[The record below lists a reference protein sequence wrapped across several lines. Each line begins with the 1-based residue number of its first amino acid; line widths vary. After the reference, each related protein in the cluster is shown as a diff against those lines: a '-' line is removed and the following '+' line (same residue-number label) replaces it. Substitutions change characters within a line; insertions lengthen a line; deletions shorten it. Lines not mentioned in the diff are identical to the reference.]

1 VEPGKLTLTLVT
13 PENAVLEKV
22 SCQEVNLPAL
32 DGQIGILPGHT
43 PLITLLGIGTVTYRD
58 GSKKTSVAV
67 RDGFAEIVSDVVR
80 ILADR
85 AATRETIDASAV
97 AKEKEVAEKRRL
109 EVVGD
114 EELAS
119 ASAEVAFADAR
130 LQVAATPG

>member
-1 VEPGKLTLTLVT
+1 METGKLTLTLVT
-13 PENAVLEKV
+13 PEHAVLESV
-22 SCQEVNLPAL
+22 SCQEVALPAL

-58 GSKKTSVAV
+58 GNRKTSVAV

-80 ILADR
+80 VLADR
-85 AATRETIDASAV
+85 AATRETIDAAAV
-97 AKEKEVAEKRRL
+97 TREKDAAEKRRL

-114 EELAS
+114 EELAT

-130 LQVAATPG
+130 LQVSAAP

>member
-13 PENAVLEKV
+13 PENAVLDKV

-80 ILADR
+80 VLADR

-97 AKEKEVAEKRRL
+97 AKEKEAAERKRL

-114 EELAS
+114 DELAT

-130 LQVAATPG
+130 LQVAATAA

>member
-1 VEPGKLTLTLVT
+1 MEPGKLTLTLVT
-13 PENAVLEKV
+13 PEHAVLENV

-58 GSKKTSVAV
+58 GNKKTSVAV

-80 ILADR
+80 VLADR
-85 AATRETIDASAV
+85 AATRDSIDAAAV
-97 AKEKEVAEKRRL
+97 GKEKEEAEKKRL

-114 EELAS
+114 EELTV

-130 LQVAATPG
+130 LQVVASPS